1 MPAEESAPTPEA
13 KPKELTK
20 AVAKPTPAASTSK
33 PEKTGK
39 LDFSKA
45 KPKAEKKVA
54 EAPSKAKKEVKVC
67 ETDSILGGNI
77 NVAAEAYRNYKRVG
91 SRTETQDFYYNKEG
105 RRLLTFPYC
114 LLIMISK
121 APVPKT
127 EPKVSSMCTRS
138 GPTLTAILQKVS
150 LKRKSPEK
158 SESEPETKPK
168 ASKPKASAKVCIYC
182 HLKR

>member
-1 MPAEESAPTPEA
+1 LPGSAFGKVIGSDVEVSLILAYLLCSDIEQLRKGGKAVNPLLTLSRGKGKGKDVPAEESAPTPEA

-20 AVAKPTPAASTSK
+20 AVAEPTPAASTSK

-77 NVAAEAYRNYKRVG
+77 NVAAEAYRNHKRV
-91 SRTETQDFYYNKEG
+91 
-105 RRLLTFPYC
+105 
-114 LLIMISK
+114 
-121 APVPKT
+121 
-127 EPKVSSMCTRS
+127 
-138 GPTLTAILQKVS
+138 
-150 LKRKSPEK
+150 
-158 SESEPETKPK
+158 
-168 ASKPKASAKVCIYC
+168 
-182 HLKR
+182 